1 MSDGVTTRAVRLVA
15 AGEPPPRAVEDV
27 RLPAPADGEVLV
39 RVDYAG
45 VNPIDTYAAAG
56 IVGDTARLPRTIG
69 VEGTGI
75 VEGAAEG
82 AGLVDGARVVVTG
95 SGLGLLRDGTW
106 AGGLVAPREA
116 AVEVPRELDPTQ
128 AGAIG
133 TAAVTAHE
141 ALHVLGRI
149 TADDRVLV
157 LGAGGGV
164 GVVAVQLARIAG
176 ASVVGQVG
184 SAAKADAVAA
194 LGADR
199 VVVTGAGDLVAEV
212 GDFRPT
218 LVIDPLGGG
227 FTPAAVELAA
237 ISGRIVILGVSAGQD
252 IPFPGRTF
260 YRKGLSLLGYAG
272 LVSTP
277 ERRAAAVRAVA
288 ADIIAGRLR
297 IPVDEVVPLG
307 RFDDAIARLRDR
319 SVFGKVV
326 LATQQ

>member
-15 AGEPPPRAVEDV
+15 VGEPLQVVENA
-27 RLPAPADGEVLV
+27 RLLAPGAGEVLV

-45 VNPIDTYAAAG
+45 VNPIDTYAAVG

-75 VEGAAEG
+75 V
-82 AGLVDGARVVVTG
+82 DGARVVVTG
-95 SGLGLLRDGTW
+95 SGLGLFRDGTW
-106 AGGLVAPREA
+106 AGALVAPRDA
-116 AVEVPRELDPTQ
+116 VVEVPRELDPTQ

-133 TAAVTAHE
+133 TVAVTAYE
-141 ALHVLGRI
+141 ALHVLGRV

-164 GVVAVQLARIAG
+164 GVVAVQLAKIVG

-199 VVVTGAGDLVAEV
+199 VVVTGASGLVAEV

-227 FTPAAVELAA
+227 FTPGAVELAA

-277 ERRAAAVRAVA
+277 ERRVAAVRAIA
-288 ADIIAGRLR
+288 ADIVAGRLR
-297 IPVDEVVPLG
+297 IPIDEVVPLD

-319 SVFGKVV
+319 SVLGKVV
-326 LATQQ
+326 LATQR